1 MGSLVS
7 ALWRTVILDEAAY
20 EEWRERP
27 NVFLRGIVLII
38 VISLVAGI
46 IAFGVNLVNQVKPV
60 DVGEIEK
67 GIDQWF
73 EMQSQFFPMF
83 QDPEVKEMVDDMVRV
98 IVPMIRDLSQIEA
111 PLPRGIVGFF
121 NAFGSWVSG
130 ALAAIGGWL
139 FYGALVLIAANLL
152 GGTAKLPEFL
162 GTVAVYVV
170 PGLLGVLSP
179 IPCIGGLL
187 AFVGMIWSI
196 VVYIKATAVVT
207 KLDGGR
213 AILAVIAPFL
223 AMILLSILLSSL
235 FVLWFVILF

>member
-7 ALWRTVILDEAAY
+7 ALWRTVILDDAAY

-27 NVFLRGIVLII
+27 NVFLRGILLII
-38 VISLVAGI
+38 VISLVAGL

-60 DVGEIEK
+60 DVAGIQE

-73 EMQSQFFPMF
+73 EMQSQFFPLF

-98 IVPMIRDLSQIEA
+98 IVPMVRDLAQIEA

-121 NAFGSWVSG
+121 NAFGGWLSR

-139 FYGALVLIAANLL
+139 FYGALVLITANLL

-179 IPCIGGLL
+179 LPCIGGLL
-187 AFVGMIWSI
+187 TLVGAIWSI
-196 VVYIKATAVVT
+196 VVYIKATSVVA

-213 AILAVIAPFL
+213 AILAVIAPFFAL
-223 AMILLSILLSSL
+223 ILLAILLSSL